1 MKHTTNPASAKRSG
15 IAGILVKLVL
25 IALLI
30 DAGITLYNL
39 QSQIQA
45 GQAQPAE
52 LTARAQSLE
61 DENNALRADIAAAG
75 DQEKLE
81 DVARDEL
88 GMVQSGEKVF
98 YDTHS

>member
-1 MKHTTNPASAKRSG
+1 MKRNQAAPNAKRS
-15 IAGILVKLVL
+15 ALVGILVKLVL

-30 DAGITLYNL
+30 YGGVTLYSL

-45 GQAQPAE
+45 AQAQEAE

-61 DENNALRADIAAAG
+61 DENNALRADIAAA
-75 DQEKLE
+75 DDPDKLE
-81 DVARDEL
+81 DVAREEL

-98 YDTHS
+98 YDVNS

>member
-1 MKHTTNPASAKRSG
+1 MKHTTNPASAKRFG
-15 IAGILVKLVL
+15 VAGILVKLVL

-30 DAGITLYNL
+30 YAGVTLYNL

-45 GQAQPAE
+45 AQAQQAE

>member
-1 MKHTTNPASAKRSG
+1 MKRTQAAPNAKRS
-15 IAGILVKLVL
+15 ALVGILVKLVL

-30 DAGITLYNL
+30 YGGVTLYSL

-45 GQAQPAE
+45 AQAQEAE

-61 DENNALRADIAAAG
+61 DENNALRADIAAA
-75 DQEKLE
+75 DDPDKLE
-81 DVARDEL
+81 DVAREEL

-98 YDTHS
+98 YDVNS